1 MQVFSGEKII
11 SLAFVFP
18 LSLIVLFSCFLSN
31 TLFSSLSHS
40 YQVVSSLF
48 KCPVE
53 CFNFGQNKRVVL
65 TRGSKDRKRRREMNH
80 QQQRHLTVAAL
91 NQHLNQSIMMEH
103 QLRSS
108 SSFAPPSHPSHSHN
122 SQRLGLSGSGHGSST
137 SATSSHHHQSQSL
150 HPHFSSSHH
159 HHHHP
164 LLPPSSH
171 HSHLSRH
178 QQQQLMDDS
187 HVKRPMNAFMVWSRA
202 QRRKIAL
209 ENPKMHNSEISKRLG
224 TEWKHL
230 PDSEK
235 RPFIEEAKRLRALH
249 MKQHPDYKY
258 KPRRKPK
265 HIMKKQASLAM
276 SYFQSPIDYLAF
288 QRSLFGGHHGLGHPA
303 FPSSAFGLI
312 GHSGSDS
319 LVGRGDRATDD
330 PLHGFTASHPPS
342 SFLSAFHP
350 LPHSSMESG
359 SLDAAKQMS
368 GNALSSILHS
378 SGGQASQQSALASLY
393 SSLASGSTVGGGGGG
408 SGSSSSSSASSAFNP
423 YSSLYMNHHHAAFL
437 SSSSD
442 PNHRTGGSNG
452 LVTSN
457 NNTSSLNSSSSDNNN
472 LHNQNKLFKPQA
484 KLVAAN
490 NSNSGG
496 TNNRHTEEGKYPR
509 MSGGKV
515 TEKLPSDSTS
525 STVAS
530 ITGSDNSLSLSP
542 ASLSSPS
549 SSTHSSSPVSVV
561 GTRTRSKKT
570 RKGHS
575 SSSKDKEGRKE
586 RKKKKREGKK
596 EKVSETTKISD
607 PEKVIESKTDDRP
620 QSSPSSPSPTIES
633 VDSNDRSIPR
643 SQSDSPNENGTKPSP
658 RYRSPNGDDNGDDSD
673 HRMMNPFGNQERND
687 LTGFMTSHHFP
698 ASHML
703 EYYSQYF
710 GSPDHGLK
718 GTTGHQIAHPHHSS
732 SHSLFP
738 SLAAASSLLTQAFQH
753 RPSPTDWFSLA
764 IPLFLLSF
772 FLLWLVRINEP
783 SLSLSLFKH
792 RIVVRM
798 SIQSK

>member
-1 MQVFSGEKII
+1 
-11 SLAFVFP
+11 
-18 LSLIVLFSCFLSN
+18 
-31 TLFSSLSHS
+31 
-40 YQVVSSLF
+40 
-48 KCPVE
+48 
-53 CFNFGQNKRVVL
+53 
-65 TRGSKDRKRRREMNH
+65 MNH

-108 SSFAPPSHPSHSHN
+108 SSFAPPSHPSHSHS
-122 SQRLGLSGSGHGSST
+122 SQRLGLSGSGHGSSST

-150 HPHFSSSHH
+150 HPHLSSSH

-230 PDSEK
+230 ADSEK

-276 SYFQSPIDYLAF
+276 SYLQSPIDYLAF

-319 LVGRGDRATDD
+319 LVGRGDRAVDD

-342 SFLSAFHP
+342 SFFSAFHP
-350 LPHSSMESG
+350 LSHSSMESG

-408 SGSSSSSSASSAFNP
+408 SGSSSSSSASAFNP

-437 SSSSD
+437 SSSSSSD
-442 PNHRTGGSNG
+442 PNHHHNHRTGGSNG

-457 NNTSSLNSSSSDNNN
+457 NNTSSLNSSSSNNNISSFNSSSSNNNISSLNSSSSNNN

-484 KLVAAN
+484 KLVVAN

-496 TNNRHTEEGKYPR
+496 TNNRHTEEGKCPR

-515 TEKLPSDSTS
+515 TEKLLSDSTS
-525 STVAS
+525 STAAS

-542 ASLSSPS
+542 ASLSSQS

-586 RKKKKREGKK
+586 RKKEKKREGKK
-596 EKVSETTKISD
+596 EKVCETTKISD

-658 RYRSPNGDDNGDDSD
+658 RYRSPNEDDNGDDSD

-753 RPSPTDWFSLA
+753 RPSPTD
-764 IPLFLLSF
+764 
-772 FLLWLVRINEP
+772 
-783 SLSLSLFKH
+783 
-792 RIVVRM
+792 
-798 SIQSK
+798 

>member
-1 MQVFSGEKII
+1 
-11 SLAFVFP
+11 
-18 LSLIVLFSCFLSN
+18 
-31 TLFSSLSHS
+31 
-40 YQVVSSLF
+40 
-48 KCPVE
+48 
-53 CFNFGQNKRVVL
+53 
-65 TRGSKDRKRRREMNH
+65 MNH
-80 QQQRHLTVAAL
+80 QQRHLTVAAL

-108 SSFAPPSHPSHSHN
+108 SSFAPPSHPSHSHS
-122 SQRLGLSGSGHGSST
+122 SQRLGLSGSGHGSSST
-137 SATSSHHHQSQSL
+137 PATSSHHHQSQSL
-150 HPHFSSSHH
+150 HPHLSSS

-265 HIMKKQASLAM
+265 HMMKKQASLAM
-276 SYFQSPIDYLAF
+276 SYLQSPIDYLAF
-288 QRSLFGGHHGLGHPA
+288 QRSLFGHHGLGHPA

-312 GHSGSDS
+312 GHSGSDP
-319 LVGRGDRATDD
+319 LVGRGDRAADD
-330 PLHGFTASHPPS
+330 PLHGFTASHPSS

-359 SLDAAKQMS
+359 SLDAAKQMG

-378 SGGQASQQSALASLY
+378 SGQGSQSALASLY
-393 SSLASGSTVGGGGGG
+393 SSLATGSTVGGGGGG

-442 PNHRTGGSNG
+442 PNHHHNHRTGGSNG

-457 NNTSSLNSSSSDNNN
+457 NNTSSFNSSSSDNN

-484 KLVAAN
+484 KLVSAN
-490 NSNSGG
+490 NSNSGTNNSNSG
-496 TNNRHTEEGKYPR
+496 TNNHHTEEGKHPR
-509 MSGGKV
+509 TSGGKV
-515 TEKLPSDSTS
+515 TEKLLSDSTS

-530 ITGSDNSLSLSP
+530 ITGSENSLSLSP
-542 ASLSSPS
+542 ASIPSPS

-570 RKGHS
+570 RKRHS

-586 RKKKKREGKK
+586 RKKEKRERRK
-596 EKVSETTKISD
+596 EKVSETTNISD

-643 SQSDSPNENGTKPSP
+643 SQTDSPNENGRKPSL
-658 RYRSPNGDDNGDDSD
+658 RSPNEDDNGDDSD

-732 SHSLFP
+732 SHPLFP
-738 SLAAASSLLTQAFQH
+738 SLASSLLTQAFQH
-753 RPSPTDWFSLA
+753 RPSPTD
-764 IPLFLLSF
+764 
-772 FLLWLVRINEP
+772 
-783 SLSLSLFKH
+783 
-792 RIVVRM
+792 
-798 SIQSK
+798 